1 MIKKKLPIYVNNFFV
16 TFIFCS
22 LFIILL
28 SFKSFAQS
36 TANQINYFED
46 FNSAGY
52 PTNIPT
58 GSYWT
63 FHNEIHPSQNSW
75 KQFFP
80 GDGNAYII
88 VDANVNNDK
97 DDVHPFQTLEF
108 GGVAENHRLEVRM
121 KGAVVDGG
129 LVGFLFTYRQVGKIF
144 NEVDI
149 EVVAKDSEF
158 PSHETLP
165 VNGGW
170 TDARFNTW
178 GNANEN
184 TNKPFTGTA
193 KPVVNRSKEKI
204 SLIDNQFHT
213 YTIDWRENSI
223 DFFIDGVIQET
234 ITTSIASGV
243 SEVIIGFRQL
253 PWAGAFNWSGSHS
266 LVIDYLKIEPLENI
280 SLILDDNN
288 IENGF
293 SIVENSFVSYRNPS
307 SGYLKTTLS
316 SSLNT
321 AATIFLIDITG
332 KVVHSSAIKLEKGM
346 NTFEMNVSLSAGI
359 VFIKIIS
366 SEMNFG
372 TKKIVFD

>member
-1 MIKKKLPIYVNNFFV
+1 M
-16 TFIFCS
+16 
-22 LFIILL
+22 
-28 SFKSFAQS
+28 SFQSFAQS
-36 TANQINYFED
+36 TANPINYFED
-46 FNSAGY
+46 FNSVGY
-52 PTNIPT
+52 PKNIPS

-75 KQFFP
+75 NQFFP
-80 GDGNAYII
+80 GDGNAYIT
-88 VDANVNNDK
+88 VDADINNDT
-97 DDVHPFQTLEF
+97 DEVHPFQTLEF

-149 EVVAKDSEF
+149 EVVARDSEF

-178 GNANEN
+178 GNANEI

-193 KPVVNRSKEKI
+193 KPVVNQLNKKI

-213 YTIDWRENSI
+213 YTIDWRDNCI

-253 PWAGAFNWSGSHS
+253 PWAGSFNWGGTHS
-266 LVIDYLKIEPLENI
+266 LVIDYLKIEPLENTKLKLHDTI
-280 SLILDDNN
+280 
-288 IENGF
+288 IENKF
-293 SIVENSFVSYRNPS
+293 SIVENSFVTHRNSS
-307 SGYLKTTLS
+307 SGNLKTTLS

-321 AATIFLIDITG
+321 TATVFLIDVTG
-332 KVVHSSAIKLEKGM
+332 KVVHSSLVKLEKGM
-346 NTFEMNVSLSAGI
+346 NTFEMNVTLSPGV
-359 VFIKIIS
+359 VFMKILS

>member
-1 MIKKKLPIYVNNFFV
+1 MIKKKLPIYLNDFFV

-22 LFIILL
+22 LLTIVF
-28 SFKSFAQS
+28 SFQSFAQS
-36 TANQINYFED
+36 TANPINYFED

-52 PTNIPT
+52 PTNIPA

-63 FHNEIHPSQNSW
+63 FHNEIHPSQSSW
-75 KQFFP
+75 NQFFP
-80 GDGNAYII
+80 GDGNAYIT
-88 VDANVNNDK
+88 VDADVKNDT
-97 DDVHPFQTLEF
+97 DEVHPFQTLEF

-144 NEVDI
+144 NEVDV
-149 EVVAKDSEF
+149 EVVARDSEF

-165 VNGGW
+165 INGGW

-178 GNANEN
+178 GNANEI

-193 KPVVNRSKEKI
+193 KPVVNQSKKKI

-213 YTIDWRENSI
+213 YTIDWRDNRI

-234 ITTSIASGV
+234 FTTSIALGV
-243 SEVIIGFRQL
+243 SEVIIGFRHL
-253 PWAGAFNWSGSHS
+253 PWAGSFNWTGTHT
-266 LVIDYLKIEPLENI
+266 LVIDYLKIEPLEN
-280 SLILDDNN
+280 LTQN
-288 IENGF
+288 EF
-293 SIVENSFVSYRNPS
+293 SILENSFVTYRNPS

-316 SSLNT
+316 SSLNAT
-321 AATIFLIDITG
+321 ATIFLIDVTG
-332 KVVHSSAIKLEKGM
+332 KIVHNSQVKLEKGM
-346 NTFEMNVSLSAGI
+346 NTFEMNVALPTGV
-359 VFIKIIS
+359 VFMKILS

-372 TKKIVFD
+372 TKKIIFD

>member
-1 MIKKKLPIYVNNFFV
+1 MIKKKLPIYVNDFFV

-22 LFIILL
+22 LFTIILSL
-28 SFKSFAQS
+28 KSFAQS
-36 TANQINYFED
+36 TANEINYFED
-46 FNSAGY
+46 FNSVGY
-52 PTNIPT
+52 PTNIPA

-63 FHNEIHPSQNSW
+63 FHNEIHPSQKSW
-75 KQFFP
+75 NQFFP

-88 VDANVNNDK
+88 VDADVKNDT

-108 GGVAENHRLEVRM
+108 GGVAQNHRLEVRM

-149 EVVAKDSEF
+149 EVVARDSEF

-178 GNANEN
+178 GNANEI

-193 KPVVNRSKEKI
+193 KPVVNQSNQKI

-213 YTIDWRENSI
+213 YTIDWRDNRI

-234 ITTSIASGV
+234 FTTSIATGV

-253 PWAGAFNWSGSHS
+253 PWAGSFNWAGTHT
-266 LVIDYLKIEPLENI
+266 LVIDYLKIEPLENTK
-280 SLILDDNN
+280 LILPLTI
-288 IENGF
+288 IENEF
-293 SIVENSFVSYRNPS
+293 SIEENSFVTYRNPS

-321 AATIFLIDITG
+321 TATIFLIDVTG
-332 KVVHSSAIKLEKGM
+332 KVVHSSSIKLEKGM

-359 VFIKIIS
+359 VFMKILS
-366 SEMNFG
+366 SEINFG
-372 TKKIVFD
+372 TTKIIFD